1 MEKIVSVGK
10 DIKEAQN
17 EYGSKYVWV
26 RTEES
31 GFVGVFLSKIK
42 DAAGWRGVSIAMNFG
57 EECLV
62 PALINAEVEVENV
75 SNDDEGRALYWA
87 NKIVINED
95 VIKEMFNEMVLN
107 RM

>member
-1 MEKIVSVGK
+1 MEKIISVGK

-31 GFVGVFLSKIK
+31 GFVGVFLSAIR

-57 EECLV
+57 EESLI
-62 PALINAEVEVENV
+62 PALVNAEIEVENV
-75 SNDDEGRALYWA
+75 SNDNEGRALYWA
-87 NKIVINED
+87 KKVVIDKEI
-95 VIKEMFNEMVLN
+95 IKEMFEEMILN
-107 RM
+107 RI